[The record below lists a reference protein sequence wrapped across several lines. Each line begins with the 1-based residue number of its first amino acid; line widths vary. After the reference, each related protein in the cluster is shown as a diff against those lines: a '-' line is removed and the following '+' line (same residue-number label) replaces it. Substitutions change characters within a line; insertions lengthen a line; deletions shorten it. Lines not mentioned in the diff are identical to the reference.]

1 MRTRKTRELPARLAG
16 VRRRIEC
23 WRRTRKARS
32 QIPEPLWVSAVEVAR
47 THGIHLAAKALRL
60 SYYAL
65 KKRVTDGAAMV
76 HRVTE
81 EDAKATFVAFCCAGR
96 LRR

>member
-1 MRTRKTRELPARLAG
+1 MRTRKTRDLPARLAG
-16 VRRRIEC
+16 VRRRIER

-32 QIPEPLWVSAVEVAR
+32 RIPEPLWASAVEVAR

-65 KKRVTDGAAMV
+65 KKRVIEAGMCVSGKRVKSLALGRQTHVQRLILAA
-76 HRVTE
+76 
-81 EDAKATFVAFCCAGR
+81 
-96 LRR
+96 